1 MKHAFL
7 FLASLLSF
15 CSLESLRAA
24 TQVEGVATY
33 EVFRNG
39 GEKPLLRVGENF
51 SAIFQGDKWLVDTKL
66 VSIQP
71 PAPPQLFCPLKQE
84 AGSDGGDSY
93 FLKVTP
99 YGTNQDLGG
108 WVEPGSIPNMAQ
120 SPSVTLIWLAYC
132 SGSYLA
138 KAEPELKPV
147 WIPSLDENQNRQG
160 KCLMAVNFQQNTN
173 NPEFFDQLVY
183 LNDGRFNPCDP
194 SRNYTNVFMPPWNNG
209 FTQAVFQVTKMFTT
223 GQGRSIPA
231 DFTFRIFAPGFGTN
245 SSKLIV
251 TCRLHGV
258 ITNVSTVVQP
268 PSWLPELPENQKV
281 EVRDYRFTQTVTNWQ
296 TVRYAVTNQ
305 FYQRT
310 DSNVM
315 AAVRIH
321 AETKSLPPEA
331 VQMREVSKPPINHA
345 RAILVA
351 ATALLLV
358 LTSVWCLVKKRGR

>member
-7 FLASLLSF
+7 FLVSLLSF
-15 CSLESLRAA
+15 CFLESLRAA

-33 EVFRNG
+33 EVFRSG
-39 GEKPLLRVGENF
+39 GEKPLLRVEENF

-99 YGTNQDLGG
+99 YGTNQDFGG

-120 SPSVTLIWLAYC
+120 SPSVFLAWLAYC
-132 SGSYLA
+132 SGSYLTNA
-138 KAEPELKPV
+138 GDNELTPGWV
-147 WIPSLDENQNRQG
+147 SPDEENPNRQG
-160 KCLMAVNFQQNTN
+160 KCEMRVVFRRDPET
-173 NPEFFDQLVY
+173 PEFLDQLYY
-183 LNDGRFNPCDP
+183 LSDGRMDPCNP
-194 SRNYTNVFMPPWNNG
+194 SRDLTNLFMPPWSEG
-209 FTQAVFQVTKMFTT
+209 FTQAVFQVNDTIKID
-223 GQGRSIPA
+223 GRKIPGV
-231 DFTFRIFAPGFGTN
+231 FTFELYGVGPERISP
-245 SSKLIV
+245 KLV
-251 TCRLHGV
+251 LRSRMHGV
-258 ITNVSTVVQP
+258 VTSASTVVQP
-268 PSWLPELPENQKV
+268 PSWLPELPENQNV

-310 DSNVM
+310 DSNVR
-315 AAVRIH
+315 AAVSIH
-321 AETKSLPPEA
+321 AETKPLPPEA

-358 LTSVWCLVKKRGR
+358 LTSVWCLVKKIGR

>member
-7 FLASLLSF
+7 FLVSLLSF
-15 CSLESLRAA
+15 CFLESLRAA

-33 EVFRNG
+33 EVFRGG
-39 GEKPLLRVGENF
+39 GEKPLLRVEENF
-51 SAIFQGDKWLVDTKL
+51 SATFENDKWLVNTRL
-66 VSIQP
+66 VSIHP
-71 PAPPQLFCPLKQE
+71 IAPPQLFCPAIQK

-93 FLKVTP
+93 FLKFMLKP
-99 YGTNQDLGG
+99 DETNQDLVG

-160 KCLMAVNFQQNTN
+160 KCLMAVNFQWNTN

-183 LNDGRFNPCDP
+183 LNDGRFDPCDP

-223 GQGRSIPA
+223 GQGRSVPA

-268 PSWLPELPENQKV
+268 PSWLPEVPENQKV
-281 EVRDYRFTQTVTNWQ
+281 EVRDYRFTQTATNWQ
-296 TVRYAVTNQ
+296 TVRYALTNQ

-310 DSNVM
+310 DSYVG

-321 AETKSLPPEA
+321 EETKPIQPEA
-331 VQMREVSKPPINHA
+331 VQMLDFSKQPASHH

-351 ATALLLV
+351 MIALLSV
-358 LTSVWCLVKKRGR
+358 VTSVWWFTKR